1 MYMPLTLF
9 INLDIQIPEG
19 LSCEYLWPMAMDHA
33 VWIYNH
39 VPNPCAGMSPNG
51 FCSHSRFEPFSETLS
66 DFHVCG
72 CPTYVLDPKM

>member
-1 MYMPLTLF
+1 MVRTMILHTYLRCLEGTIKPELF
-9 INLDIQIPEG
+9 TI
-19 LSCEYLWPMAMDHA
+19 SMDHA

-39 VPNPCAGMSPNG
+39 IPNPCAGMSPNG